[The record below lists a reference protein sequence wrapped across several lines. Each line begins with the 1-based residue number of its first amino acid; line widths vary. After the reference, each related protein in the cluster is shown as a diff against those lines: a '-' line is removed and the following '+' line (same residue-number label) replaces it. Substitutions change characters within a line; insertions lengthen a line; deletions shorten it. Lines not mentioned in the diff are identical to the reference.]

1 MSNPNNLGV
10 GNGARTSLKNYFSDE
25 VKLYLALK
33 LLVAILLF
41 GMAALTFVDVVGR
54 YIFSAPIPGTFETVG
69 LLMGLVTFSALPL
82 VTRAENHITVDL
94 FDGFIKGKFRKVQQL
109 FILVGCSIVIG
120 FFSERL
126 IATAIDE
133 HNANYV
139 TEYFG
144 ISRAPLLIFLAIL
157 CIITTLILVMM
168 TWKYLNGSLE
178 KIKTHG
184 ESDVIE
190 IITKSASE

>member
-1 MSNPNNLGV
+1 MNNPDNLGV
-10 GNGARTSLKNYFSDE
+10 GNGARSSLKSYFSDE

-54 YIFSAPIPGTFETVG
+54 YIFSAPIPGTFETIG

-94 FDGFIKGKFRKVQQL
+94 FNSFIKGKFRKVQQL
-109 FILVGCSIVIG
+109 FILVGCAIVIG

-157 CIITTLILVMM
+157 CIITTLILIMM
-168 TWKYLNGSLE
+168 TWKYLNGTLE
-178 KIKTHG
+178 KVKTHD

-190 IITKSASE
+190 IITKSAPD